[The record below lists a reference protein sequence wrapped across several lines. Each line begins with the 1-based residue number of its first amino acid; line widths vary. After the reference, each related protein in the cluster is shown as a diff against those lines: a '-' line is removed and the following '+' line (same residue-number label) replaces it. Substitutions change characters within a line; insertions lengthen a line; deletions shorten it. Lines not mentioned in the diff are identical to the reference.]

1 MAYNPEELFIQ
12 AKNIAESKKL
22 IFIEEIV
29 SFLPCDKTT
38 FYKHFPLDSN
48 ELDELK
54 TIINNNKVA
63 IKSTMRKK
71 WYDSENPTLQLA
83 LYRLTSTSEEHRL
96 LNQQYRDLTSG
107 GEKIENPV
115 TQLFSNDLL
124 PKNKRDND
132 ENSSEK

>member
-1 MAYNPEELFIQ
+1 MAYNPDELFQQ
-12 AKNIAESKKL
+12 AKQVAESKKL

-38 FYKHFPLDSN
+38 FYKYFPLDSN

-71 WYDSENPTLQLA
+71 WYDSDNPTLQLA
-83 LYRLTSTSEEHRL
+83 LYRLASTTEEHKK
-96 LNQQYRDLTSG
+96 LNQKYQDITTDGDKLQNEPIQVQIIR
-107 GEKIENPV
+107 
-115 TQLFSNDLL
+115 SNATT
-124 PKNKRDND
+124 
-132 ENSSEK
+132 EEES

>member
-1 MAYNPEELFIQ
+1 MAYNPDELFQQ
-12 AKNIAESKKL
+12 AKQVAESKKL

-29 SFLPCDKTT
+29 SFLPISKDT
-38 FYKHFPLDSN
+38 FYKYFPLHSD

-83 LYRLTSTSEEHRL
+83 LYRLTSTAEEHKL
-96 LNQQYRDLTSG
+96 LNQQYQDHTTNGKDMSVKDITI
-107 GEKIENPV
+107 KIV
-115 TQLFSNDLL
+115 DG
-124 PKNKRDND
+124 
-132 ENSSEK
+132 SSDTETI

>member
-1 MAYNPEELFIQ
+1 MAYNPEELFQQ
-12 AKNIAESKKL
+12 AKQVAESENL

-48 ELDELK
+48 ELYELK

-63 IKSTMRKK
+63 IKATMRKK

-83 LYRLTSTSEEHRL
+83 LYRLTSSSEEHKL
-96 LNQQYRDLTSG
+96 LNQQYQDHTTNGKDMSVKDITI
-107 GEKIENPV
+107 KIV
-115 TQLFSNDLL
+115 DGSSNT
-124 PKNKRDND
+124 
-132 ENSSEK
+132 ETI